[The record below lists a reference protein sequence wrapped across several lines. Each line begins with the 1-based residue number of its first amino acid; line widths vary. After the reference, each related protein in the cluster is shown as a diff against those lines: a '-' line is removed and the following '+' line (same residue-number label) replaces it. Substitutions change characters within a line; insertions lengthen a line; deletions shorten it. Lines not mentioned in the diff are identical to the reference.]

1 MYYTWKKIKKSY
13 ENNKFN
19 LYSPMWNE
27 KFELPDGGS
36 YSISVIQD
44 FCEYIIKKQAVT
56 DNTPIRI
63 YVNKTKY
70 NSI

>member
-1 MYYTWKKIKKSY
+1 
-13 ENNKFN
+13 
-19 LYSPMWNE
+19 MWNE
-27 KFELPDGGS
+27 KFELPDAGS